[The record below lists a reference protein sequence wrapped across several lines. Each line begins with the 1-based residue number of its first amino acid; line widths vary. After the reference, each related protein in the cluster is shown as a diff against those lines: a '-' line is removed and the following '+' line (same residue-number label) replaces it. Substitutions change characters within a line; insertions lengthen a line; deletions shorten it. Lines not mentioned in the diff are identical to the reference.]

1 MVNNLNEDNDCIEN
15 IQIDV
20 DSIEINSRMPFY
32 DDYSQI
38 NDLTEKY
45 NILACGLF
53 YCGICPIATFIVM
66 CFFVLDSLF
75 ARLCNCYIMQRRLT
89 EAEKDLGTWNA
100 FADSIVVVTII
111 TNSLLLLVS
120 DSAYTNVIETFGE
133 KTKSE
138 ARHLWIVVG
147 VEHLVL
153 LLLILIRAMVPDISY
168 KLRMCLQRTAFELD
182 RLGML
187 RNG

>member
-1 MVNNLNEDNDCIEN
+1 
-15 IQIDV
+15 
-20 DSIEINSRMPFY
+20 
-32 DDYSQI
+32 
-38 NDLTEKY
+38 
-45 NILACGLF
+45 
-53 YCGICPIATFIVM
+53 
-66 CFFVLDSLF
+66 
-75 ARLCNCYIMQRRLT
+75 MQRRLT

-120 DSAYTNVIETFGE
+120 DSAYTNVIETFGDN
-133 KTKSE
+133 TKSDV
-138 ARHLWIVVG
+138 RHLWIVVG
-147 VEHLVL
+147 VEHVVL
-153 LLLILIRAMVPDISY
+153 LLLILIRAMVPDVSY